1 LASELGAV
9 DLMHIT
15 TFLLLWLDANR
26 FVNSHVVEIDAADL
40 QAASDG
46 LLLATCANLTSP
58 TFQCLCLSL
67 SSSVVGSSSSRLQGM
82 PPLEWDI
89 ECFWDNNAMHKS
101 LASPQI
107 RGTF

>member
-1 LASELGAV
+1 
-9 DLMHIT
+9 MHIT